1 MKGKVISFINM
12 KGGVGKTTL
21 CKEIGYTFFRNKNK
35 KILFIDTDP
44 QSNLTQSLFLKYK
57 IKDENEIKTGK
68 NNQYKTT
75 NKSIQKLFNESSI
88 EEVKKEDIIEVL
100 EANEEAELSIIPG
113 TLSAVFLNRSNDVSA
128 MESAIHNFI
137 DTYNLEEV
145 YDFILIDC
153 PPTYSLYT
161 VAAILPSDYYIIPVK
176 PDAYSVLGIEMLEK
190 VIGKIK
196 STNSIYFKDR
206 ALKNLGIIFST
217 IDNNKKELAELIRE
231 THKLKEK
238 PFFKEYF
245 KHSNKYPNNFKYLI
259 YDFNDKK
266 LKKNIDNII
275 LEIEQGVD

>member
-161 VAAILPSDYYIIPVK
+161 VA
-176 PDAYSVLGIEMLEK
+176 
-190 VIGKIK
+190 
-196 STNSIYFKDR
+196 
-206 ALKNLGIIFST
+206 
-217 IDNNKKELAELIRE
+217 
-231 THKLKEK
+231 
-238 PFFKEYF
+238 
-245 KHSNKYPNNFKYLI
+245 
-259 YDFNDKK
+259 
-266 LKKNIDNII
+266 
-275 LEIEQGVD
+275 

>member
-190 VIGKIK
+190 VIGK
-196 STNSIYFKDR
+196 
-206 ALKNLGIIFST
+206 
-217 IDNNKKELAELIRE
+217 
-231 THKLKEK
+231 
-238 PFFKEYF
+238 
-245 KHSNKYPNNFKYLI
+245 
-259 YDFNDKK
+259 
-266 LKKNIDNII
+266 
-275 LEIEQGVD
+275 

>member
-217 IDNNKKELAELIRE
+217 IDNNKKELAEMIRE

-245 KHSNKYPNNFKYLI
+245 K
-259 YDFNDKK
+259 
-266 LKKNIDNII
+266 
-275 LEIEQGVD
+275 

>member
-1 MKGKVISFINM
+1 
-12 KGGVGKTTL
+12 
-21 CKEIGYTFFRNKNK
+21 
-35 KILFIDTDP
+35 
-44 QSNLTQSLFLKYK
+44 
-57 IKDENEIKTGK
+57 
-68 NNQYKTT
+68 
-75 NKSIQKLFNESSI
+75 SSI

-217 IDNNKKELAELIRE
+217 IDNNKKELAEMIRE

-238 PFFKEYF
+238 P
-245 KHSNKYPNNFKYLI
+245 
-259 YDFNDKK
+259 
-266 LKKNIDNII
+266 
-275 LEIEQGVD
+275 